1 MELHRHRAE
10 PRRECVHPRG
20 VRQLSP
26 VAAAGKPLTR
36 VEAHRQRG
44 VNRVETLAE
53 AATILFGMAA
63 FYAVIW
69 MLAAVMR

>member
-1 MELHRHRAE
+1 M
-10 PRRECVHPRG
+10 
-20 VRQLSP
+20 SP

-53 AATILFGMAA
+53 AATILLGMAA

>member
-1 MELHRHRAE
+1 
-10 PRRECVHPRG
+10 
-20 VRQLSP
+20 LSP

-53 AATILFGMAA
+53 AATILFDMAS

-69 MLAAVMR
+69 MRAALMR